1 VKILAYSDS
10 RVYSGAEI
18 VFARVLEDLAR
29 RERLEVRL
37 AVAAENE
44 ALRDAA
50 RNCVEDIILVP
61 AQGTRLSA
69 FHLYD
74 PRRRVALRRVL
85 AKPEYDVLL
94 INLPSAEYGAAP
106 LLADGHA
113 AAVTIGILHIHQRLS
128 TLGFRLGRLRERL
141 ARAALR
147 QLDCLCALSEWAR
160 AEAVGAWLA
169 PHATSAVMP
178 MPTPRVRSVER
189 SEARRSLGLPEGP
202 IVGIAG
208 RISLG
213 QKGHDVLVD
222 AASLLAG
229 RDSDLRFAV
238 AGSGPDERALR
249 AAIDRR
255 RLADRFH
262 LLSTVNP
269 IDVFLS
275 AIDVLVIPSR
285 FEGLPLIALEAL
297 WQGTPG
303 VASAVDGLAQLW
315 PRAWQVAPGDANA
328 LAERL
333 LTVLDTP
340 TEEAA
345 QAISAARARAQRR
358 VSDDVGPFFEDL
370 IRSLAPERRPTR
382 R

>member
-10 RVYSGAEI
+10 RVHSGAEI
-18 VFARVLEDLAR
+18 VFARVIEDLAR
-29 RERLEVRL
+29 RERLEVRF

-44 ALRDAA
+44 PLRKAA
-50 RNCVEDIILVP
+50 RDRVEDVIFVP

-74 PRRRVALRRVL
+74 PRRRAALRRAL
-85 AKPEYDVLL
+85 ANTECDVLL
-94 INLPSAEYGAAP
+94 INLPTAEYGSAP
-106 LLADGHA
+106 LLAPVHP

-128 TLGFRLGRLRERL
+128 TLGFRLGRLRDAL
-141 ARAALR
+141 ARGALR
-147 QLDCLCALSEWAR
+147 RLDCLCALSEWAR
-160 AEAVGAWLA
+160 EEAVAAWLR
-169 PHATSAVMP
+169 PEATSTVMP
-178 MPTPRVRSVER
+178 MPTPRVRSLDR
-189 SEARRSLGLPEGP
+189 SEARRSLGLPEAP

-213 QKGHDVLVD
+213 QKGHDVFVD
-222 AASLLAG
+222 AAAVLAE
-229 RDSDLRFAV
+229 RRHDLRFAV

-249 AAIDRR
+249 TAIDRR
-255 RLADRFH
+255 QLVERFH
-262 LLSTVNP
+262 LLSTVSP

-275 AIDVLVIPSR
+275 AIDVLAIPSR

-297 WQGTPG
+297 WHGTAG

-315 PRAWQVAPGDANA
+315 PPPWQVTPGDAHA

-333 LTVLDTP
+333 LAVLDTP
-340 TEEAA
+340 VEEVT
-345 QAISAARARAQRR
+345 QALTKARVRAQRR
-358 VSDDVGPFFEDL
+358 VSEDVGPFFEEL
-370 IRSLAPERRPTR
+370 ICSLVSERRPPR